1 MPKLRTKPSA
11 NATILNFLKLNMTK
25 IDMRIGRKELRNGCW
40 EIEIRS
46 ESHIL
51 WQIEEKE
58 KEAKFY
64 KLLMDAQK

>member
-1 MPKLRTKPSA
+1 MPKLRIIPSA
-11 NATILNFLKLNMTK
+11 NVAILNFLKLNMAN
-25 IDMRIGRKELRNGCW
+25 IDMKIGRKEPTNGCC
-40 EIEIRS
+40 EIETRS

-58 KEAKFY
+58 KGDNFY

>member
-1 MPKLRTKPSA
+1 MPKLRIIPSA
-11 NATILNFLKLNMTK
+11 NVAILNFLKLNMTN
-25 IDMRIGRKELRNGCW
+25 IDVKIGRKEPTNGCW
-40 EIEIRS
+40 EIETRS

-58 KEAKFY
+58 KGDNFY